1 MSNRY
6 SRTGFTSRQEDRLL
20 RMRMSILSILED
32 RSDKQDDP
40 ETFRLLMRAHD
51 SILYA
56 MDKSKE
62 WKKG

>member
-6 SRTGFTSRQEDRLL
+6 SKTGFTSRQEDTLRRINSKLL
-20 RMRMSILSILED
+20 DILED
-32 RSDKQDDP
+32 RSGKQDDP

-56 MDKSKE
+56 LEASKE
-62 WKKG
+62 WKLS